1 MVRFLGRCGCC
12 WGRSGSV
19 GWMVVVSGCEGGWGG
34 AADVRMGKV
43 MLTFPVEGSCV
54 YYEPRIGKER
64 FWNRGVEGVDG

>member
-1 MVRFLGRCGCC
+1 
-12 WGRSGSV
+12 
-19 GWMVVVSGCEGGWGG
+19 MVVVSGCEGGWGG